1 MTERPAS
8 DGREGYG
15 AHPDEVDVRDD
26 AEIANFGL
34 IGHKTENLLGKIHP
48 GPHHRWGAP
57 DGAFKNQISGVPES
71 PQAFWGEEGWRN
83 D

>member
-26 AEIANFGL
+26 PEIAKFGL
-34 IGHKTENLLGKIHP
+34 IGHKSENLLGKIHP
-48 GPHHRWGAP
+48 GPHHRWGGAEAP
-57 DGAFKNQISGVPES
+57 YKRFA
-71 PQAFWGEEGWRN
+71 
-83 D
+83 